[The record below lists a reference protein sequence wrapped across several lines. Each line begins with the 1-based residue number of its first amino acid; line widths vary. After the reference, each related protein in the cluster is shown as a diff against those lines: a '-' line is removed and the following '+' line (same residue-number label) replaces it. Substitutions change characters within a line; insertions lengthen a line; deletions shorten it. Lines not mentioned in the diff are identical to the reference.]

1 MSADVT
7 ESPQAAGLPPEHAAI
22 LAGVPVPHGARIETA
37 SVRYRHGDTELEGYL
52 ARDAAATGSRPGVLI
67 VHDWTG
73 VGPNVQMRAQ
83 MLARLGYVA
92 LAADVYG
99 VGVRPTGD
107 AASSV
112 ARRFY
117 QDLPLLRARVAA
129 GFEQLGRTPGV
140 DPARLAVIGYCFGG
154 TAALEFART
163 GAATAGVVSFHGGL
177 IAHDPSDAQAIRASL
192 LILTGGSDPS
202 VPDDAVVAFEDELR
216 AAPDVEWELT
226 SYSGAPHAFTVP
238 GSDRYRPL
246 ADARSWRRLV
256 DFLGEVLG

>member
-7 ESPQAAGLPPEHAAI
+7 ESSQPAGLPPEHAAI
-22 LAGVPVPHGARIETA
+22 LAGVPVPHGARIETGP
-37 SVRYRHGDTELEGYL
+37 VRYRQGDTELEGYL
-52 ARDAAATGSRPGVLI
+52 ARDASATGARPGVLV

-83 MLARLGYVA
+83 MLARVGYVA

-112 ARRFY
+112 ARQFY

-129 GFEQLGRTPGV
+129 GFEQLRRTSGV
-140 DPARLAVIGYCFGG
+140 DPARIAVIGYCFGG

-163 GAATAGVVSFHGGL
+163 GAPAGGIASFHGGL
-177 IAHDPSDAQAIRASL
+177 RAHDPSDADAIRASL

-202 VPDDAVVAFEDELR
+202 VPDDAIAAFEDELR
-216 AAPDVEWELT
+216 AAPQVEWELT

-238 GSDRYRPL
+238 GSDHYRPL

-256 DFLGEVLG
+256 DFLGEILA